1 MFEELKS
8 TPNRM
13 EYNQLF
19 IFMFVKLFLVC
30 KVLKCV
36 RIRLTTDDYVL
47 NSLFGAWPCQKVLKV
62 PMNKSNFTWAKAC
75 TK

>member
-13 EYNQLF
+13 ENGIQSIIYF
-19 IFMFVKLFLVC
+19 HVC
-30 KVLKCV
+30 KVISSLQSLKCV

-47 NSLFGAWPCQKVLKV
+47 NSIFGVCPCQKVLKV
-62 PMNKSNFTWAKAC
+62 PMNKSNFT
-75 TK
+75 